1 MYFMTNY
8 TLNLKPFTDRI
19 SDRNLQQ
26 LCREN
31 PDLRFE
37 INAEGN
43 LIVMSPTGSESG
55 RRNGDLFLQYVFLKI
70 IFAANN
76 LNFYLC

>member
-1 MYFMTNY
+1 MKYMTNY

-19 SDRNLQQ
+19 SHRNLQQ

-31 PDLRFE
+31 PDPRFE
-37 INAEGN
+37 LNAEGN
-43 LIVMSPTGSESG
+43 PIVTSPTGSESG
-55 RRNGDLFLQYVFLKI
+55 RRNRDLFLQYVFLKT

-76 LNFYLC
+76 INFYLC